1 MAKVRFKNSLIT
13 IFLFYYSY
21 FCIAQNVIEKKYKEA
36 KIGNQIW
43 MAENLNVSKF
53 RNGDVIPEAK
63 TNEEWIR
70 AGKEKQPAWCY
81 YNNDVNNGNKFGKL
95 YNAYAV
101 NDTRGIAPEGWH
113 VATNVEWKRLESDLY
128 KLGPIVGDKY
138 SQSEEFVGL
147 KIKSKDQWI
156 NNTGG
161 NNNLGFNAYPA
172 GYRLISDIPKEPS
185 DFISDQEYLRNVNH
199 QKNANPY
206 GQRTNTNSKQG
217 DFLDLG
223 KLTFFWTTTIYDN
236 IDEKRNIYSNISRA
250 KEQIQH
256 DEKTIKESLLIWK
269 QEPSP
274 RLKKE
279 VEELKSFIE
288 SENNKLT
295 KIPIEYSTAYLTAT
309 IVDFDVN
316 DPRGHKY
323 IHFTHSNPGLG
334 YSVRCVKSLNGHIV
348 KLLDGI
354 KIQCNYIDD
363 KLNGGYKE
371 CYLNGNTKIEGNY
384 LNDRS
389 EGFFHEFDTLGREIG
404 LFHYKS
410 GSLWGKC
417 KVFFDSIGKPVTN
430 RDYATYFRE
439 IYYLNNEIDTN
450 YLVTHYYLN
459 GIKKY
464 ETKLLSDAPEIPNGM
479 TKFYD
484 TFGNLSSEGLFISG
498 KKVGIWKEY
507 HPNGMPKKQY
517 FMITEYK
524 LYKTENQRTYSEIIK
539 ANVIN
544 GYVFYYDETGT
555 ILKSEYFRHGD
566 IEKEFD
572 HDKSIK
578 LEKKY
583 KDDPNQ
589 SRLSLF

>member
-1 MAKVRFKNSLIT
+1 M
-13 IFLFYYSY
+13 
-21 FCIAQNVIEKKYKEA
+21 EKKYKET

-63 TNEEWIR
+63 TAQEWLK
-70 AGKEKQPAWCY
+70 ADKEKQPAWCY
-81 YNNDVNNGNKFGKL
+81 YNNDVNNGNKLGKL

-101 NDTRGIAPEGWH
+101 NDPRGIAPEGWH
-113 VATNVEWKRLESDLY
+113 VTTNVEWKKLESDLY

-206 GQRTNTNSKQG
+206 GQQTKTSTKQG

-236 IDEKRNIYSNISRA
+236 IDKKREISLNISRA
-250 KEQIQH
+250 KEQIQD
-256 DEKTIKESLLIWK
+256 DEKTIKDYPLHWK
-269 QEPSP
+269 QEAPP
-274 RLKKE
+274 TFKKR

-295 KIPIEYSTAYLTAT
+295 KIPIEYTAAYLTST
-309 IVDFDVN
+309 IIDFNIN

-323 IHFTHSNPGLG
+323 IHYTHSNLGLG
-334 YSVRCVKSLNGHIV
+334 YSVRCVKDLNGTII
-348 KLLDGI
+348 KYEDGI
-354 KIQCNYIDD
+354 KIEANYADNQ
-363 KLNGGYKE
+363 LNGEYKE
-371 CYLNGNTKIEGNY
+371 WYSNGKIKIKGSHLNNKTEGLY
-384 LNDRS
+384 YQY
-389 EGFFHEFDTLGREIG
+389 DTLGRETA
-404 LFHYKS
+404 LFNYKN
-410 GSLWGKC
+410 GKVNGKC
-417 KVFFDSIGKPVTN
+417 KVFFDSIGKTVN
-430 RDYATYFRE
+430 NLDHATYYRE
-439 IYYLNNEIDTN
+439 LYYIDDIIDTN
-450 YLVTHYYLN
+450 YFVTHYRLN

-464 ETKLLSDAPEIPNGM
+464 ETKLLGDNPEIPNGL

-484 TFGNLSSEGLFISG
+484 TSGNLSSEGLFKNG
-498 KKVGIWKEY
+498 KKVAIWKDY
-507 HPNGMPKKQY
+507 HPNGMLKKQY
-517 FMITEYK
+517 YMITEYK
-524 LYKTENQRTYSEIIK
+524 LYDTENLKSTYSEIIK

-589 SRLSLF
+589 SRFSIF